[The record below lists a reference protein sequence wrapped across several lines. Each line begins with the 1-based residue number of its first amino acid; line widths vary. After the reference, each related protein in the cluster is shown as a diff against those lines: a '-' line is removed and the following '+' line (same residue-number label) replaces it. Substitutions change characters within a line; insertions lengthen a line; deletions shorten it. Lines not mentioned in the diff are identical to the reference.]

1 MSKLKLLLLTA
12 LPYSAFSQ
20 AIKLIPPP
28 GPTVC
33 MPVAQ
38 AAKVRDS
45 LTVLPKVRR
54 EARSWR
60 IAATN
65 YRTAADTA
73 QAAYLRQASAMA
85 NTRLALREQK
95 IETVRQEVKAKEWKG
110 KARRRGFWNWVAA
123 AVAVAVTFVSVAY

>member
-1 MSKLKLLLLTA
+1 
-12 LPYSAFSQ
+12 
-20 AIKLIPPP
+20 
-28 GPTVC
+28 

-60 IAATN
+60 TAATN

-73 QAAYLRQASAMA
+73 HAAYLRQASAMA

-110 KARRRGFWNWVAA
+110 KARRRGFWNWAVA

>member
-1 MSKLKLLLLTA
+1 MSKLSLLLLTA

-20 AIKLIPPP
+20 AIKLIPPS

-60 IAATN
+60 VSATN

-85 NTRLALREQK
+85 NTRLALREQR
-95 IETVRQEVKAKEWKG
+95 IETVRQELNAKEWKA
-110 KARRRGFWNWVAA
+110 KARRRGFLNWL
-123 AVAVAVTFVSVAY
+123 VAVSAAGLTLVTITH